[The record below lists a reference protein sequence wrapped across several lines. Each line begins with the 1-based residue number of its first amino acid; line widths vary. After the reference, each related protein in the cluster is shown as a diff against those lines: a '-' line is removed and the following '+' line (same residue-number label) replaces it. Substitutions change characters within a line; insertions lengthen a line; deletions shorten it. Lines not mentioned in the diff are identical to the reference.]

1 MMEKKINR
9 LLRRLQL
16 EFVLMWAIVVAEVVL
31 FEADFLPQ
39 GTLTAN
45 AKADYFMR
53 LSGIL
58 LALALIPL
66 SLRLFN
72 LSLTRYVR
80 QLPLPGALVSY
91 RRWSEVR
98 LSLLLA
104 PAVFNLTSYY
114 CTLNTTGLLCTGMV
128 MIASLFC
135 VPGRQRL
142 LSELDLINPA
152 DEAEV

>member
-58 LALALIPL
+58 LA
-66 SLRLFN
+66 
-72 LSLTRYVR
+72 
-80 QLPLPGALVSY
+80 PLPGALVSY

-152 DEAEV
+152 DEAEL

>member
-72 LSLTRYVR
+72 LSL
-80 QLPLPGALVSY
+80 
-91 RRWSEVR
+91 
-98 LSLLLA
+98 
-104 PAVFNLTSYY
+104 AVFA
-114 CTLNTTGLLCTGMV
+114 CAV
-128 MIASLFC
+128 W
-135 VPGRQRL
+135 
-142 LSELDLINPA
+142 E
-152 DEAEV
+152 

>member
-53 LSGIL
+53 
-58 LALALIPL
+58 
-66 SLRLFN
+66 
-72 LSLTRYVR
+72 
-80 QLPLPGALVSY
+80 
-91 RRWSEVR
+91 
-98 LSLLLA
+98 
-104 PAVFNLTSYY
+104 
-114 CTLNTTGLLCTGMV
+114 
-128 MIASLFC
+128 
-135 VPGRQRL
+135 
-142 LSELDLINPA
+142 
-152 DEAEV
+152 